1 MNGTEPAAGGT
12 AHGAAEDEL
21 GGRLDPT
28 TWPGPV
34 VGVLGGLGPAA
45 TSVFLDVLIRATVAR
60 SDQEHVDLL
69 VSQHS
74 STPDRTA
81 AILDPDATDPGPVI
95 LRDAVM
101 LQRAGVDML
110 VLPCNTAHHYARQVE
125 SATTIPLLS
134 IVETTAQAA
143 VERADTAPIAVFATE
158 GNIHARVYQEA
169 ILAHGGTPLVPDHA
183 VQEDINHLI
192 YGQVKAGMPVDL
204 DLFESCI
211 ERVLAQGAGVA
222 VLGCTELS
230 VVYDQ
235 HGYRGDARLVDSL
248 TELARITVRQA
259 GKELTELFR

>member
-1 MNGTEPAAGGT
+1 
-12 AHGAAEDEL
+12 
-21 GGRLDPT
+21 
-28 TWPGPV
+28 
-34 VGVLGGLGPAA
+34 
-45 TSVFLDVLIRATVAR
+45 
-60 SDQEHVDLL
+60 
-69 VSQHS
+69 
-74 STPDRTA
+74 
-81 AILDPDATDPGPVI
+81 
-95 LRDAVM
+95 
-101 LQRAGVDML
+101 
-110 VLPCNTAHHYARQVE
+110 QVE

-143 VERADTAPIAVFATE
+143 VERAGTAPIAVFATE